1 MWHWGFG
8 EAAPRCQPR
17 PGPVQPWRMAL
28 GRPVNEPVSM
38 LTRFRRELF
47 SDPNGSLALIRRL
60 FLEHG
65 RAHLRRYGVALALMA
80 AGAACTAGTA
90 FIVGR
95 GIDQAYSER
104 NFAGVAAVGVALIV
118 MFVLKGLATY
128 GQAVSMARIGY
139 EIVADNQRRMF
150 DKLVAQDASFYADR
164 HSSEF
169 AARINFG
176 AGSASAVMNLVVN
189 SLGRDLLSLIGLVVV
204 MVWKAPF
211 LAIIAFV
218 VMPPAVLTVRKLMKR
233 VRAIT
238 MTQFGGGADIL
249 KTMQE
254 TIQGFKVI
262 KAFNLET
269 SVRDQ
274 VYDSIAQVERA
285 SNKLARVANR
295 STPLMEALGGVAI
308 ALVFVYGGYRV
319 LVLNLPPGELF
330 SFITAFLLAYE
341 PAKRLAKVNIDLHNA
356 LVGVQVLFEVL
367 DIPDRRQEAPKPAV
381 AVTRGAVEFDR
392 VSFAYKAGSPV
403 LRQLSFVAQP
413 GAVTAFVGPS
423 GGGKST
429 IFNLVLALYRPDG
442 GAIRIDGQDYGTVS
456 EESIRRQIAFVGQDV
471 FLFHGTIRHNIG
483 LGRPGASE
491 ADIVAAAKAAHADGF
506 ISQFPDGYDTMVG
519 EHGAQLSGGQRQRVA
534 IARALIRDAPVI
546 LLDEPTAALDT
557 ESERAVQD
565 AMGKLIKGR
574 TTLVIAH
581 RLHTIA
587 QADMIHVVEKGAIV
601 ESGRHAE
608 LLARPGR
615 YAAFHRMRFE
625 QEAAE

>member
-1 MWHWGFG
+1 
-8 EAAPRCQPR
+8 
-17 PGPVQPWRMAL
+17 
-28 GRPVNEPVSM
+28 M
-38 LTRFRRELF
+38 LTRFWRKLF
-47 SDPNGSLALIRRL
+47 ADPNGSPALIRRL

-65 RAHLRRYGVALALMA
+65 KSHWRRYAMSFAMMA
-80 AGAACTAGTA
+80 VGAGCTAGTA

-95 GIDQAYSER
+95 GIDEAYSER

-118 MFVLKGLATY
+118 MFAAKGLATY
-128 GQAVSMARIGY
+128 GQAVTMSRIGN
-139 EIVADNQRRMF
+139 EIIAANQRRMF
-150 DKLVAQDASFYADR
+150 DKLLAQDAGFYADR

-169 AARINFG
+169 AARITFG
-176 AGSASAVMNLVVN
+176 AGSAAQVMNLVIN
-189 SLGRDLLSLIGLVVV
+189 ALGRDVLSLVGLVAV
-204 MVWKAPF
+204 MVWKAPLMAL
-211 LAIIAFV
+211 LAFM
-218 VMPPAVLTVRKLMKR
+218 VMPPAVLTVLKLIKR
-233 VRAIT
+233 VRAIA

-269 SVRDQ
+269 AVRDQ
-274 VYDSIAQVERA
+274 VYASIASVERA
-285 SNKLARVANR
+285 SNKLARVSNR
-295 STPLMEALGGVAI
+295 STPLMEALGGFAI
-308 ALVFVYGGYRV
+308 AAVFIYGGYRV

-341 PAKRLAKVNIDLHNA
+341 PAKRIARLNIDLHNA
-356 LVGVQVLFEVL
+356 LTGVQVLFDVL
-367 DIPDRRQEAPKPAV
+367 DIPDREPAEAKPDV
-381 AVTRGAVEFDR
+381 AVMRGSIEFDR
-392 VSFAYKAGSPV
+392 VSFAYKAGVPV
-403 LRQLSFVAQP
+403 LRQLSFIAKP
-413 GAVTAFVGPS
+413 GEVTAFVGPS

-442 GAIRIDGQDYGTVS
+442 GAIRIDSQDYGAVS

-491 ADIVAAAKAAHADGF
+491 ADIVAAARAAHADDF
-506 ISQFPDGYDTMVG
+506 ISQFPAGYDTMVG

-546 LLDEPTAALDT
+546 LLDEPTAALDS
-557 ESERAVQD
+557 ESERVVQD
-565 AMGKLIKGR
+565 AMGKLIAGR

-587 QADMIHVVEKGAIV
+587 QADMIHVVERGAIV

-608 LLARPGR
+608 LLARSGR
-615 YAAFHRMRFE
+615 YAAFHRVRFE

>member
-1 MWHWGFG
+1 
-8 EAAPRCQPR
+8 
-17 PGPVQPWRMAL
+17 MAL
-28 GRPVNEPVSM
+28 GRPVYEPVSM
-38 LTRFRRELF
+38 LTRFWRELF
-47 SDPNGSLALIRRL
+47 ADPNGSPALIRRL
-60 FLEHG
+60 LVEHG
-65 RAHLRRYGVALALMA
+65 ASHRRRYAMSLAMMA

-104 NFAGVAAVGVALIV
+104 NFAGVAAVGVALIF
-118 MFVLKGLATY
+118 MFAIKGLATY
-128 GQAVSMARIGY
+128 GQAVTMSRIGND
-139 EIVADNQRRMF
+139 IIAANQRRMF
-150 DKLVAQDASFYADR
+150 DKLLAQDAGFYADR

-169 AARINFG
+169 AARITYG
-176 AGSASAVMNLVVN
+176 AGSAAQALNLVVN
-189 SLGRDLLSLIGLVVV
+189 TLGRDLLSLIGLVAV
-204 MVWKAPF
+204 MVWKAPL
-211 LAIIAFV
+211 LAVVAFM

-233 VRAIT
+233 VRQIAL
-238 MTQFGGGADIL
+238 TQFGGGADIL

-269 SVRDQ
+269 AVRDQ
-274 VYDSIAQVERA
+274 VYESIASVERA
-285 SNKLARVANR
+285 SNKLARVSNR
-295 STPLMEALGGVAI
+295 STPLMEALGGCAI
-308 ALVFVYGGYRV
+308 AVVFIYGGYRV

-341 PAKRLAKVNIDLHNA
+341 PAKRIAKLNIELHNA
-356 LVGVQVLFEVL
+356 LTGVQVLFDVL
-367 DIPDRRQEAPKPAV
+367 DIPDRKQEKLKPDV
-381 AVTRGAVEFDR
+381 AVTRGAIEFDR

-403 LRQLSFVAQP
+403 LRQLSFTAQP
-413 GAVTAFVGPS
+413 GEVTAFVGPS

-442 GAIRIDGQDYGTVS
+442 GAVRIDGQDYGAVS
-456 EESIRRQIAFVGQDV
+456 EETIRRQIAFVGQDV

-491 ADIVAAAKAAHADGF
+491 ADIVAAARAAHADQF
-506 ISQFPDGYDTMVG
+506 IAQFPDGYDTMVG
-519 EHGAQLSGGQRQRVA
+519 EHGAQLSGGQRQRIA

-546 LLDEPTAALDT
+546 LLDEPTAALDS
-557 ESERAVQD
+557 ESERFVQD

-587 QADMIHVVEKGAIV
+587 QADMIHVLEKGAIV

-608 LLARPGR
+608 LLARSGR
-615 YAAFHRMRFE
+615 YAAFHRIRFE

>member
-1 MWHWGFG
+1 
-8 EAAPRCQPR
+8 
-17 PGPVQPWRMAL
+17 
-28 GRPVNEPVSM
+28 M
-38 LTRFRRELF
+38 LTRFWRELF
-47 SDPNGSLALIRRL
+47 ADPHGSPALIRRL

-65 RAHLRRYGVALALMA
+65 RSHWRRYAAAFAMMA
-80 AGAACTAGTA
+80 VGAGCTAGMA
-90 FIVGR
+90 FIIGP

-118 MFVLKGLATY
+118 IFAVKGLATY
-128 GQAVSMARIGY
+128 GQVVTMSRIGN
-139 EIVADNQRRMF
+139 EIVATNQRRMF
-150 DKLVAQDASFYADR
+150 DKLLAQDAGFYADR

-169 AARINFG
+169 AARITFG
-176 AGSASAVMNLVVN
+176 AGSASQVLNLVIN
-189 SLGRDLLSLIGLVVV
+189 ALGRDILSLVGLVGV
-204 MVWKAPF
+204 MVWKAPLMAI
-211 LAIIAFV
+211 LAFM

-233 VRAIT
+233 VRAIAL
-238 MTQFGGGADIL
+238 TQFGGGADIL

-269 SVRDQ
+269 AVRDQ
-274 VYDSIAQVERA
+274 VYDSIASVERA
-285 SNKLARVANR
+285 SNKLARVSNR
-295 STPLMEALGGVAI
+295 STPLMEALGGFAI
-308 ALVFVYGGYRV
+308 ATMFIYGGYRV

-341 PAKRLAKVNIDLHNA
+341 PAKRIARLNIELHNA
-356 LVGVQVLFEVL
+356 LTGVQVLFDVL
-367 DIPDRRQEAPKPAV
+367 DIPDRKQAAAKPDL
-381 AVTRGAVEFDR
+381 AVTCGAIEFDR
-392 VSFAYKAGSPV
+392 VSFAYRAGVPV
-403 LRQLSFVAQP
+403 LRQLSFTAQP
-413 GAVTAFVGPS
+413 GQVTAFVGPS

-442 GAIRIDGQDYGTVS
+442 GVIRIDGQDYGAVS

-491 ADIVAAAKAAHADGF
+491 ADIVAAARAAHADAF
-506 ISQFPDGYDTMVG
+506 ISQFPAGYDTMVG
-519 EHGAQLSGGQRQRVA
+519 EHGAQLSGGQRQRIA
-534 IARALIRDAPVI
+534 IARALIRDAPII

-557 ESERAVQD
+557 ESERFVQD
-565 AMGKLIKGR
+565 AMGRLIKGR

-587 QADMIHVVEKGAIV
+587 QADMIHVVEQGTIV

-615 YAAFHRMRFE
+615 YAAFHRIRFE

>member
-1 MWHWGFG
+1 MF
-8 EAAPRCQPR
+8 
-17 PGPVQPWRMAL
+17 
-28 GRPVNEPVSM
+28 
-38 LTRFRRELF
+38 TRFWHELF
-47 SDPNGSLALIRRL
+47 ADPNGSPALIRRL
-60 FLEHG
+60 LVEHG
-65 RAHLRRYGVALALMA
+65 SGHWRRYVVSLAMMA
-80 AGAACTAGTA
+80 AGAGCTAGTA

-104 NFAGVAAVGVALIV
+104 NFAGVAVVGVALII
-118 MFVLKGLATY
+118 MFAVKGLATY
-128 GQAVSMARIGY
+128 GQAVTMSRIGN
-139 EIVADNQRRMF
+139 EIIAANQRRMF
-150 DKLVAQDASFYADR
+150 DKLLAQGAGFYADR

-169 AARINFG
+169 AARITFG
-176 AGSASAVMNLVVN
+176 AGSAAQVLNLVVN
-189 SLGRDLLSLIGLVVV
+189 ALGRDFLSLIGLVAV
-204 MVWKAPF
+204 MVWKAPL
-211 LAIIAFV
+211 LAILAFM
-218 VMPPAVLTVRKLMKR
+218 VMPPAVMTVRKLMKR
-233 VRAIT
+233 VRAIAL
-238 MTQFGGGADIL
+238 TQFGGGADIL

-254 TIQGFKVI
+254 TIQGFKII

-269 SVRDQ
+269 AVRDQ
-274 VYDSIAQVERA
+274 VYESIASVERA
-285 SNKLARVANR
+285 SNKLARVSNR

-341 PAKRLAKVNIDLHNA
+341 PAKRIARLNIELHNA
-356 LVGVQVLFEVL
+356 LTGVQVLFDVL
-367 DIPDRRQEAPKPAV
+367 DIPDPKQAQSKPDI
-381 AVTRGAVEFDR
+381 AVTRGCIEFDR
-392 VSFAYKAGSPV
+392 VSFAYRAGSPV
-403 LRQLSFVAQP
+403 LRELSFVAQP
-413 GAVTAFVGPS
+413 GEVTAFVGPS

-429 IFNLVLALYRPDG
+429 IFNLVLALYTPDG
-442 GAIRIDGQDYGTVS
+442 GTIRIDGQDYSAVS

-483 LGRPGASE
+483 LGRRGASE
-491 ADIVAAAKAAHADGF
+491 ADIAAAARAAHADEF
-506 ISQFPDGYDTMVG
+506 ISQFPAGYDTMVG
-519 EHGAQLSGGQRQRVA
+519 EHGAQLSGGQRQRIA
-534 IARALIRDAPVI
+534 IARALIRDAPII

-557 ESERAVQD
+557 ESEHFVQD

-608 LLARPGR
+608 LMARSGR
-615 YAAFHRMRFE
+615 YAHFHRIRFA

>member
-1 MWHWGFG
+1 
-8 EAAPRCQPR
+8 
-17 PGPVQPWRMAL
+17 
-28 GRPVNEPVSM
+28 
-38 LTRFRRELF
+38 
-47 SDPNGSLALIRRL
+47 
-60 FLEHG
+60 
-65 RAHLRRYGVALALMA
+65 
-80 AGAACTAGTA
+80 
-90 FIVGR
+90 
-95 GIDQAYSER
+95 
-104 NFAGVAAVGVALIV
+104 
-118 MFVLKGLATY
+118 
-128 GQAVSMARIGY
+128 
-139 EIVADNQRRMF
+139 
-150 DKLVAQDASFYADR
+150 
-164 HSSEF
+164 
-169 AARINFG
+169 
-176 AGSASAVMNLVVN
+176 
-189 SLGRDLLSLIGLVVV
+189 
-204 MVWKAPF
+204 
-211 LAIIAFV
+211 
-218 VMPPAVLTVRKLMKR
+218 

-238 MTQFGGGADIL
+238 RTQFGGGADIL

-269 SVRDQ
+269 AVRDQ
-274 VYDSIAQVERA
+274 VFDSIATVQQA
-285 SNKLARVANR
+285 SNKLARVSNR

-308 ALVFVYGGYRV
+308 AVVFVYGGYRV
-319 LVLNLPPGELF
+319 LVLNLPPGEMF

-341 PAKRLAKVNIDLHNA
+341 PAKRIAKLNIELHNA
-356 LVGVQVLFEVL
+356 LTGVQVLFDIL
-367 DIPDRRQEAPKPAV
+367 DIPDRKQSQPKPAI
-381 AVTRGAVEFDR
+381 AVTRGCIEFDR

-442 GAIRIDGQDYGTVS
+442 GAVRIDGQDYGAVS
-456 EESIRRQIAFVGQDV
+456 EESIRRQIAYVGQDV

-483 LGRPGASE
+483 LGLPGASE
-491 ADIVAAAKAAHADGF
+491 ADIVAAARAAHADGF
-506 ISQFPDGYDTMVG
+506 ISQFPSGYDTMVG

-534 IARALIRDAPVI
+534 IARALIRSAPVI

-587 QADMIHVVEKGAIV
+587 QADMIHVVERGAIV

-608 LLARPGR
+608 LLGRSGR